1 MTDCQ
6 LVAGFASADE
16 ITQLQG
22 WIAPHLHR
30 FREAVGYGVFGP
42 RCRHLGGVQIEQW
55 LPEVVA
61 YGDARVRSAVEGFA
75 GGPLV
80 TASDRGRARRIQ
92 IFTHPRH
99 GFRWHYDITP
109 YAALLTRQNAGA
121 AETHVL
127 SARLSRWARPAY
139 YPLAWAPAL
148 FSALPHQRY
157 AAAAGDLLIM
167 RGSALL
173 HRGVALAEGERVLLV
188 YAFEAPGRPK
198 TSLRARFAHYVNTR
212 TGAVP

>member
-1 MTDCQ
+1 MTDCEF
-6 LVAGFASADE
+6 VAGFASAGE

-30 FREAVGYGVFGP
+30 FREAVGYGIFGP

-61 YGDARVRSAVEGFA
+61 YGDARVRPAVEEFA
-75 GGPLV
+75 GRPLV

-109 YAALLTRQNAGA
+109 YAALLTLRERRRG
-121 AETHVL
+121 
-127 SARLSRWARPAY
+127 RDARPLGTAES
-139 YPLAWAPAL
+139 LAASGILPAGVGARAVLVTAPSTL
-148 FSALPHQRY
+148 
-157 AAAAGDLLIM
+157 
-167 RGSALL
+167 RG
-173 HRGVALAEGERVLLV
+173 GER
-188 YAFEAPGRPK
+188 A
-198 TSLRARFAHYVNTR
+198 TC
-212 TGAVP
+212 